1 MKETLGIF
9 AFSCLSL
16 LTASA
21 FAAAPAWL
29 DVAVSAESAN
39 TVEMRRHLH
48 ANPELGNQEKQT
60 QAYIVQKLKNSVW
73 TKFWWD
79 TKTRPPLLSASL
91 IPRKETPSVCERI

>member
-29 DVAVSAESAN
+29 DTAISAEATN
-39 TVEMRRHLH
+39 TVEMRR
-48 ANPELGNQEKQT
+48 
-60 QAYIVQKLKNSVW
+60 
-73 TKFWWD
+73 
-79 TKTRPPLLSASL
+79 
-91 IPRKETPSVCERI
+91 